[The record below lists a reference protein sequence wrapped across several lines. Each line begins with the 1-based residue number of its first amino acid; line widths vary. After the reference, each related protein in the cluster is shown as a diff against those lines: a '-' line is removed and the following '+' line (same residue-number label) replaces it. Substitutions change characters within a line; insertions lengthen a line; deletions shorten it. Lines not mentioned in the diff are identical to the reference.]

1 MEFPEL
7 GKRCTAKGCNLY
19 DFLPYTCVNCNKVF
33 CQDHFKLQAHQCPSL
48 NDPSFDIRVPIC
60 PLCERPVPSKR
71 GDDPNIR
78 MNEHIQ
84 SNCTDLDSKPNNTCR
99 KRGCSTKLLVP
110 MQCTEC
116 GLSYCVQHRLAV
128 DHQCKG
134 NTKQTKSSDRQ
145 KQQQQQNT
153 AKTQRIQQEINQL
166 QAKLKQGKIT
176 DREQL
181 QLAKL
186 LSVKDTKNGKCIVS

>member
-48 NDPSFDIRVPIC
+48 NDPNFDIRVPIC
-60 PLCERPVPSKR
+60 PLCEKPVPSKR
-71 GDDPNIR
+71 GVDPNIR

-99 KRGCSTKLLVP
+99 KKGCSTKLLVP
-110 MQCTEC
+110 MQCTDC
-116 GLSYCVQHRLAV
+116 GLSFCVQHRLAV

-134 NTKQTKSSDRQ
+134 HTKQQAKPSNTTEKS
-145 KQQQQQNT
+145 
-153 AKTQRIQQEINQL
+153 QRIQQEIAQL
-166 QAKLKQGKIT
+166 QTKLKQGNIT

-181 QLAKL
+181 KLAKL